1 MLSLAGAVTLAVAG
15 LSGAGTT
22 GAWAQAP
29 SWNLYGDG
37 GSFYVPITLAPSPRG
52 GPPQLLVSLTLNGYS
67 QPSDFI
73 LDTGSLGLVADPNH
87 YTPGN
92 DPVLAPYATITYTT
106 SGDNPVGSLYLT
118 NVQINGANG
127 QSVIAR
133 VPILGS
139 TNYGYRQLGVG
150 FDRGGISIG
159 QSSSGPLT
167 PANNSYNMNP
177 FLALVS
183 GPGVSTMQPGYI
195 IGMNGFSSLGLGPG
209 VLLGLTSQNTSGYA
223 FQQLASNGG
232 LPSYCSVAGMNCP
245 LQWSAQTGAIS
256 VTTGGQTYD
265 LGSLGLLPDSGI
277 SYMIVN
283 APGNNVPVGPG
294 NCSDGS
300 TPPNNCLQS
309 GRVEIFLPG
318 QTQAAYSFRLD
329 DTANPSVPF
338 GVQITQGAGVSNL
351 GRTFFENLNYL
362 YDPINGFVGFQAAGT
377 TGTDALIIP
386 MLALQGTM
394 TLPDG
399 FLATFPTFLMSGLT
413 VQQTGSGGL
422 NGPITGPGGLILQSG
437 NFSLGGTNNYSGG
450 TTVNGG
456 TLTIAGAGSIVGDVT
471 VNSGGR
477 LTNNGT
483 IGGNGLL
490 TVNAGGAFTN
500 NGTVNTPLQWQL
512 NQGTFTNN
520 GTFIADL
527 ANTGTASNAGTLTGS
542 LINGNTG
549 VFGNTG
555 TINGTVS
562 NMGMFANNGSVTGNF
577 ANMGMLSG
585 NGTIGGN
592 LVSSGVLSPG
602 NSVGTITVAGNFT
615 STGGTYVTEVTGQ
628 GQSDRMLITG
638 TANLQGGQVAVNP
651 VPGQPFAPVTRY
663 TIVSAAGG
671 VSGAFSGVNSTPFLR
686 PSLSYDANNVYLTLQ
701 IGGFGNAAQN
711 PLQQGVGN
719 ALDSTASTAVG
730 DYALVLGTLAG
741 LAPSQVQ
748 AILTSLSGANYAGF
762 SSSMVQ
768 GAQLFMSNFASQA
781 GRGGAPG
788 GNRVAL
794 AEACDVACDTTMS
807 ARWGAWGGAVGG
819 LGTIGAGTSLGA
831 VTYNAGGFAAGL
843 DRAFADSFR
852 AGVAVGYSA
861 GTQWVSGFSGQGNT
875 NTVQFG
881 LYGNYADG
889 PVYADALFG
898 YAYSSNQMTRQIVIP
913 GLASRTAW
921 GQAGANQFFGQLE
934 AGYRIDIGTR
944 ANAYVTPFARLQ
956 AYTGTQNGFTETG
969 AQSLNLSVAQ
979 QTTNSL
985 RSVIG
990 AQIGSRIDLG
1000 WREKLALQLRLG
1012 WSHEYADVSRPV
1024 TAALAGAP
1032 GVPFTS
1038 YGVSPTRDGV
1048 LLGFA
1053 ADTAVAEATS
1063 LYLRY
1068 EGTLAGQDGSHALT
1082 AGVRLTW

>member
-1 MLSLAGAVTLAVAG
+1 MSRLAGAMTLALAG
-15 LSGAGTT
+15 LPAVGSTA
-22 GAWAQAP
+22 AWAQSP
-29 SWNLYGDG
+29 SWNLYGNG
-37 GSFYVPITLAPSPRG
+37 GSFYVPISFEANAKG

-67 QPSDFI
+67 QPSNFI

-92 DPVLAPYATITYTT
+92 DTVLAPYATITYST
-106 SGDNPVGSLYLT
+106 SGANPVGSLYLT
-118 NVQINGANG
+118 NVQINGTNG

-133 VPILGS
+133 VPILG
-139 TNYGYRQLGVG
+139 TTDYGYRQLGVG

-167 PANNSYNMNP
+167 PANNSYQMNP

-195 IGMNGFSSLGLGPG
+195 ISMNGFSGLGPG
-209 VLLGLTSQNTSGYA
+209 IMLGLNSQNTAGFA
-223 FQQLASNGG
+223 FQQLASAGG

-245 LQWSAQTGAIS
+245 LQWSAQNGTIK
-256 VTTGGQTYD
+256 VTTGGQSYD
-265 LGSLGLLPDSGI
+265 LGSLSLLPDSGI

-283 APGNNVPVGPG
+283 SPGNNVPVGPG

-300 TPPNNCLQS
+300 GTPQNCLQS
-309 GRVEIFLPG
+309 GKVEIFLPG

-329 DTANPSVPF
+329 DTNNPSVPF
-338 GVQITQGAGVSNL
+338 GVQITQGSGESSNL

-362 YDPINGFVGFQAAGT
+362 YDPINGFVGYQAAGT
-377 TGTDALIIP
+377 TGTDAVIIP
-386 MLALQGTM
+386 MLALQGTL
-394 TLPDG
+394 TLTDG
-399 FLATFPTFLMSGLT
+399 FLATFPTFLMSNLT
-413 VQQTGSGGL
+413 VQQTGSGAL
-422 NGPITGPGGLILQSG
+422 NGPITGPGGLILHSG
-437 NFSLGGTNNYSGG
+437 HFSLGGNSNYSGG

-456 TLTIAGAGSIVGDVT
+456 TLTIASAGSIVGDVT

-477 LTNNGT
+477 MTNNGT

-490 TVNAGGAFTN
+490 TVNAGGTFTN
-500 NGTVNTPLQWQL
+500 NGTVNTPAQWQL
-512 NQGTFTNN
+512 NQGSFTNN
-520 GTFIADL
+520 ATFNGSL
-527 ANTGTASNAGTLTGS
+527 ANTGMASNTGTINGAV
-542 LINGNTG
+542 INGNTG
-549 VFGNTG
+549 VFSNTG
-555 TINGTVS
+555 TVNGAVS

-577 ANMGMLSG
+577 TNMGVLSG
-585 NGTIGGN
+585 TGTISGN
-592 LVSSGVLSPG
+592 LVHSGVLSPG
-602 NSVGTITVAGNFT
+602 NSIGTIRVTGNFT
-615 STGGTYVTEVTGQ
+615 HTSGTYVTEVTSQ
-628 GQSDRMLITG
+628 GQSDRILITG

-651 VPGQPFAPVTRY
+651 VAGQVFAPVTRY
-663 TIVSAAGG
+663 TILNAAGG
-671 VSGAFSGVNSTPFLR
+671 LSGAFSGVSSTPFLR
-686 PSLSYDANNVYLTLQ
+686 PTLSYDANNAYLTLQ

-711 PLQQGVGN
+711 PLQQSVGN
-719 ALDSTASTAVG
+719 ALDSTAASAVG

-794 AEACDVACDTTMS
+794 AEACDVACDTMGS

-819 LGTIGAGTSLGA
+819 LGTIGAGTSLGG

-843 DRAFADSFR
+843 DRTFADSFR

-898 YAYSSNQMTRQIVIP
+898 YAYSANQMTRQILVQ
-913 GLASRTAW
+913 GLPSRTAW
-921 GQAGANQFFGQLE
+921 GQTGANQFFGQLE
-934 AGYRIDIGTR
+934 AGYRVEIGTR

-1000 WREKLALQLRLG
+1000 WREKLALQFRLG

-1032 GVPFTS
+1032 AVPFTS

-1053 ADTAVAEATS
+1053 ADTAVAESTS